1 MTQTERFGII
11 ERMLLVRRS
20 VGFAD
25 LQQRLSVSRATLFRD
40 LTALRDRMNVPIIHD
55 RDTGRYHIDASVE
68 RYELPGV
75 WFSAGEIHA
84 LLSMQQLLAAFDT
97 GGILAEHVGPLR
109 QRLLSMLESV
119 TDSADDIARRI
130 RILSA
135 AARHYAPQNFQTIAA
150 ALMER
155 RRLVIQYSARS
166 NGASSEREIS
176 PQRLTH
182 YRDNWYL
189 DAWCHL
195 RDELRSFAVDAIK
208 TVKMVDAG
216 AREILDSELD
226 VLLGAGYGI
235 FGGKVRDWAELRF
248 TPERARWVAAEH
260 WHPEQECRFEE
271 GGSYVLRIPYADHRE
286 LMMDILKYGADC
298 EVLRPEELREQVAAQ
313 LEMAVLKYRKAPGF
327 ESSGSFGEPGDSGR
341 SMSLSEL
348 GNGERVELP

>member
-1 MTQTERFGII
+1 MFPCAGIARYDAGKTDEVGMTKSERFGII
-11 ERMLLVRRS
+11 ERMLLSRRS
-20 VGFAD
+20 VSFAE
-25 LQQRLSVSRATLFRD
+25 LQQRLEVSRATLHRD
-40 LTALRDRMNVPIIHD
+40 IKDLRERMHVPIICD
-55 RDTGRYHIDASVE
+55 RDTGTYRIDSSVE

-84 LLSMQQLLAAFDT
+84 LLSMQQLLAGFDA
-97 GGILAEHVGPLR
+97 GGLLAEHVGPLR
-109 QRLLSMLESV
+109 QRLLGMLESA

-135 AARHYAPQNFQTIAA
+135 AARHYAPQHFQHIAA

-155 RRLVIQYSARS
+155 RRLSIEYVARS
-166 NGASSEREIS
+166 NGDTSQREIS

-208 TVKMVDAG
+208 TVKTIDAV
-216 AREILDSELD
+216 AQEIPEAELD
-226 VLLGAGYGI
+226 AARGVGYGI
-235 FGGKVRDWAELRF
+235 FAGKVLGWAKLRF

-260 WHPEQECRFEE
+260 WHPEQECWFEE
-271 GGSYVLRIPYADHRE
+271 SGSYVLRIPYADHRE

-298 EVLRPEELREQVAAQ
+298 EVLEPPELRTHVVAQ
-313 LEMAVLKYRKAPGF
+313 LAMAALKYREAIFHDNSRK
-327 ESSGSFGEPGDSGR
+327 
-341 SMSLSEL
+341 
-348 GNGERVELP
+348 

>member
-1 MTQTERFGII
+1 MTKSERFGII
-11 ERMLLVRRS
+11 ERMLLSRRS
-20 VGFAD
+20 VSFAE
-25 LQQRLSVSRATLFRD
+25 LQQRLEVSRATLHRD
-40 LTALRDRMNVPIIHD
+40 IKDLRERMNVPILCD
-55 RDTGRYHIDASVE
+55 RDTGSYRIDNSVE

-97 GGILAEHVGPLR
+97 GGLLAEHVGPLR
-109 QRLLSMLESV
+109 QRLLGMLEST

-135 AARHYAPQNFQTIAA
+135 AARHYAPQHFQHIAA

-155 RRLVIQYSARS
+155 CRLSIEYVARS
-166 NGASSEREIS
+166 KGDASQREIS

-208 TVKMVDAG
+208 AVKTIDVVAK
-216 AREILDSELD
+216 EIPEAELD
-226 VLLGAGYGI
+226 AALGAGYGI
-235 FGGKVRDWAELRF
+235 FAGVEVQWATLLF

-260 WHPEQECRFEE
+260 WHPEQEGVFLDD
-271 GGSYVLRIPYADHRE
+271 GSYQLRLPYSNDPE
-286 LMMDILKYGADC
+286 LIMDVLKYGPDC
-298 EVLRPEELREQVAAQ
+298 EVVGPAGLREKVVGLLKAA
-313 LEMAVLKYRKAPGF
+313 VGRY
-327 ESSGSFGEPGDSGR
+327 GD
-341 SMSLSEL
+341 E
-348 GNGERVELP
+348 